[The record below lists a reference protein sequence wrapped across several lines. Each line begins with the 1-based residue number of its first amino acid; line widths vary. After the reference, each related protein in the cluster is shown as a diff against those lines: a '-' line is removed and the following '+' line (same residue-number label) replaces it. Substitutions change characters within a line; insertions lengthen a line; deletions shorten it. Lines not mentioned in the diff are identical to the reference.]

1 MKRGFR
7 VWVLLALSIVLMSG
21 AASAE
26 DKVIKIGYIGALT
39 GDTAVWGQAGL
50 NGMKLTAQKVNDTGG
65 VLGYKIEVLVQDGKG
80 KPEDSLNALSKL
92 IDEGVIAVVGTNF
105 SSCNIP
111 MAPIATAKKI
121 PLLAT
126 AASDPKVTVDETG
139 KLMEYSFRIGFI
151 DPFQGRVL
159 AAFAQDKLNAKTAA
173 VLTDIG
179 SDYSYGLS
187 SYFEEEFRKNG
198 GEIVAMEQGRAG
210 DNDFRAQL
218 SKIKTYKP
226 DVVLI
231 PWIDKD
237 VALIAK
243 QARELGIEAVFL
255 GGDGWDNQDMISMAG
270 NSLEGCYYT
279 SQPSF
284 GREVTR
290 PYYEEY
296 LKAFNNL
303 KPETE
308 ALFGHDAVAW
318 IVDALNRVGKA
329 DPVALKDA
337 LENTQ
342 GFEGLMGAMN
352 IDKATHN
359 PIKPCSVM
367 TIKDGKI
374 EYVGDFMPKGF

>member
-1 MKRGFR
+1 MMRKLLLLG
-7 VWVLLALSIVLMSG
+7 LALSVFVAF
-21 AASAE
+21 AAPGMAAE
-26 DKVIKIGYIGALT
+26 KVIKIGYIGALT

-50 NGMKLTAQKVNDTGG
+50 NGMKLTAKKVNDAGG
-65 VLGYKIEVLVQDGKG
+65 VLGSTIEVIGMDGKG

-92 IDEGVIAVVGTNF
+92 IDMGVIAVVGTNF

-111 MAPIATAKKI
+111 MAPVATAKKI

-159 AAFAQDKLNAKTAA
+159 AAFAVEKLGAKTAA
-173 VLTDIG
+173 ILTDIG

-187 SYFEEEFRKNG
+187 SYFEEEFKKLG
-198 GEIVAMEQGRAG
+198 GKIVASEQGRAG
-210 DNDFRAQL
+210 DNDYRAQL
-218 SKIKTYKP
+218 SKLKTVNP
-226 DVVLI
+226 DVILV

-243 QARELGIEAVFL
+243 QARELGVKAAFM
-255 GGDGWDNQDMISMAG
+255 GGDGWDNQDMITMAG
-270 NSLEGCYYT
+270 AALEGGYYT

-284 GREVTR
+284 GREVTK
-290 PYYEEY
+290 PYYDEY
-296 LKAFNNL
+296 VKTYAI

-308 ALFGHDAVAW
+308 ALFGHDAVMW
-318 IVDALNRVGKA
+318 IVDALKRAGKA
-329 DPVALKDA
+329 DSVALKDA
-337 LENTQ
+337 LENTT
-342 GFEGLMGAMN
+342 GFEGLMGTMN
-352 IDKATHN
+352 IDKKTHN
-359 PIKPCSVM
+359 PVKPCSVM

-374 EYVGDFMPKGF
+374 VYVGDFMPKD

>member
-7 VWVLLALSIVLMSG
+7 VWVLLALSIVLMSA
-21 AASAE
+21 AASGE

-198 GEIVAMEQGRAG
+198 GEIVAMEQGRSG

-318 IVDALNRVGKA
+318 IVDALNRAGKA